1 MKKMAGKR
9 SRDEIN
15 IYIDIFLEII
25 SIHGKEKE
33 TELIKVKVRIG
44 SNEYISYVQMSNKK
58 ESKNF
63 KVLREM

>member
-1 MKKMAGKR
+1 MKL
-9 SRDEIN
+9 IF
-15 IYIDIFLEII
+15 ILIFFLEII

-63 KVLREM
+63 KVLKEM

>member
-1 MKKMAGKR
+1 MKL
-9 SRDEIN
+9 
-15 IYIDIFLEII
+15 IFMLIFFFEII
-25 SIHGKEKE
+25 LLQGEEKQV
-33 TELIKVKVRIG
+33 ELIKVKVRIG

>member
-1 MKKMAGKR
+1 MKL
-9 SRDEIN
+9 IF
-15 IYIDIFLEII
+15 ILIFFLEII
-25 SIHGKEKE
+25 LMHGEEKE

-44 SNEYISYVQMSNKK
+44 SSEYISYVQMSNKR

>member
-1 MKKMAGKR
+1 M
-9 SRDEIN
+9 
-15 IYIDIFLEII
+15 EII
-25 SIHGKEKE
+25 LMHGEEKE

-44 SNEYISYVQMSNKK
+44 SSEYISYVQMSNKR